1 LILFCLTLLVS
12 LSLLSPT
19 ALAQESR
26 CADCHFANP
35 AAPGAGHIADWD
47 HSAHARNNVGCEKCH
62 GGDATTFE
70 SFRAHQGILNAR
82 NPASPVHRTN
92 LPGTCGNCHL
102 GPLAEFQK
110 SKHYELV
117 RSGSEEG
124 PTCSSCHGEVGAR
137 LLSPKGLAAQCE
149 RCHGGG
155 KRAPRPD
162 YPPQGK
168 LMQEGIR
175 EVRDLLKEANA
186 LIRRVKDK
194 TRRGDLERAYR
205 QAEVPLIEATQA
217 GHAFVFDQL
226 EERLRVARQ
235 RAESLLE
242 LLANPAG
249 L

>member
-1 LILFCLTLLVS
+1 MTRLWLTLIVS
-12 LSLLSPT
+12 LLASPAFT
-19 ALAQESR
+19 QESR

-35 AAPGAGHIADWD
+35 DAPGSAHINDWD

-70 SFRAHQGILNAR
+70 SFSAHQGVLNGH
-82 NPASPVHRTN
+82 NPASPVHYRN
-92 LPGTCGNCHL
+92 LPRTCGHCHL

-110 SKHYELV
+110 SKHYELL
-117 RSGSEEG
+117 RSGSERG
-124 PTCSSCHGEVGAR
+124 PTCSTCHGEVGAR

-149 RCHGGG
+149 QCHGGG

-175 EVRDLLKEANA
+175 EVRALLDQARP
-186 LIRRVKDK
+186 LIRRVKDR
-194 TRRGDLERAYR
+194 TRREAFEQAYR

-226 EERLRVARQ
+226 QERLGVARQ

-242 LLANPAG
+242 LLANPEPR
-249 L
+249 